1 MMKNMDKKAFTLVEM
16 IILVII
22 LSIIAL
28 GALPMIG
35 SASTMQVKAAAN
47 KIAADLEYAKSM
59 AISRQKNYSIVFDI
73 NNETYQIQD
82 SNGVIQD
89 PMQTSKDFVVD
100 FKKDSRICNVN
111 VLSVNFDSAVAIT
124 FDYLGSPYSG
134 TTSSNALING
144 SNGITLKAGNTQME
158 ILVEPVTGYIN
169 IR

>member
-1 MMKNMDKKAFTLVEM
+1 MKNMDKKAFTLVEM
-16 IILVII
+16 LILVMI
-22 LSIIAL
+22 LSIVAMVAI
-28 GALPMIG
+28 PMLG

-59 AISRQKNYSIVFDI
+59 AISRQKNYSIIFDI
-73 NNETYQIQD
+73 DNETYQIQD
-82 SNGVIQD
+82 DSGVVIKD

-100 FKKDSRICNVN
+100 FKKDSRISQVN
-111 VLSVNFDSAVAIT
+111 ILSVSFDSAVVIT

-134 TTSSNALING
+134 MSSNSLIDG
-144 SNGITLKAGNTQME
+144 SNGITLKAGDTQME